1 MDEIAF
7 DQLQIGVVEDVT
19 GMRRLICSVLRSFGV
34 KERNIFEADDGVSG
48 LEMVE
53 TCKPDILI
61 TDWTMPNMSGA
72 DLVRVLRNPKYPNRT
87 FIPILMLTANANR
100 YCASVSQEIG
110 VTEFLV
116 KPFAP
121 EVLKKRLTHMILN
134 PRPFVNEDGYF
145 GPEKRKSA
153 IEKARQ
159 VTKPRISNH
168 VEPVQEDD
176 DREVYAV

>member
-7 DQLQIGVVEDVT
+7 DQLQIGVVEDVC

-34 KERNIFEADDGVSG
+34 RERNIFEADDGVSG

-53 TCKPDILI
+53 TCEPDILI

-72 DLVRVLRNPKYPNRT
+72 DLVRILRNPKYPNRS

-100 YCASVSQEIG
+100 YCAAVSQEIG

-121 EVLKKRLTHMILN
+121 EALKTRLTHMVLY
-134 PRPFVNEDGYF
+134 PRPFVSSEDYF
-145 GPEKRKSA
+145 GPEKRNREDPAAASSETEA
-153 IEKARQ
+153 EIE
-159 VTKPRISNH
+159 
-168 VEPVQEDD
+168 VETGG
-176 DREVYAV
+176 REIYAM